1 MKVIVSGATG
11 FIGTALVEAL
21 LQRGDSVVALSR
33 NAGGAR
39 AVLGPRVEVLE
50 WNPPELGAWTDAFN
64 DADGIVNLAGEPI
77 QEEIWGGAERA
88 WRRGGP
94 LAAMPEIVSAAAKM
108 AAGAVTS
115 RHRGEAER
123 RRILDS
129 RVHAT
134 QAIVEAIAAAEPRPS
149 VLVSGSAIGYYGPRG
164 DETLSENS
172 APGNDFLSGVILQWE
187 AAAQKAE
194 ALGVRVVL
202 VRTGIVLGSEDG
214 ALPELVM
221 PFRLYSG
228 GTMGQP
234 GQWVSWIHIDD
245 EVGVIIHALTNPAVH
260 GPLNATAPN
269 PATMDRFSRQ
279 IGGVLHRPVWVP
291 FLPAIL
297 QLALG
302 EHADV
307 VLASQRVIPQAAT
320 STGYDFQYVD
330 SAKALQSLLR

>member
-33 NAGGAR
+33 NAAGAR
-39 AVLGPRVEVLE
+39 AILGPRVEVLE

-64 DADGIVNLAGEPI
+64 DADGIVNLAGAPI

-88 WRRGGP
+88 WQRSGP
-94 LAAMPEIVSAAAKM
+94 LGAMPEIASATAKM
-108 AAGAVTS
+108 AVGAITS
-115 RHRGEAER
+115 RHRGDEER
-123 RRILDS
+123 RRIVES

-134 QAIVEAIAAAEPRPS
+134 QAIVEAIAEAEPRPG

-164 DETLSENS
+164 DETLLEAS
-172 APGNDFLSGVILQWE
+172 APGNDFLADVILKWEE
-187 AAAQKAE
+187 AAEKAE
-194 ALGVRVVL
+194 QLGVRVVL
-202 VRTGIVLGSEDG
+202 LRTGIVLGREDG

-228 GTMGQP
+228 GTMGRP
-234 GQWVSWIHIDD
+234 DQWVSWIHIDD
-245 EVGVIIHALTNPAVH
+245 EVGLIIYALTDPEVR

-269 PATMDRFSRQ
+269 PVTMERFSRQ
-279 IGGVLHRPVWVP
+279 IGGVLRRPAWMP
-291 FLPAIL
+291 FLPAVL

-302 EHADV
+302 ERADV
-307 VLASQRVIPQAAT
+307 VLASQRVLPEAAMAA
-320 STGYDFQYVD
+320 GYDFEFTD